1 MAYKRIFWK
10 DRIVVLNDDG
20 SINKVIQEGTPLS
33 AFNLNR
39 MDEGILKVYYDTDL
53 IKKNQL
59 ELLISRDLTGQ
70 RITMDEGYWFD
81 SLKDESKVNSKSN
94 VDISNNKISISNNQ
108 LRGEIEFNVHDI
120 DFKTNKTTYFHK
132 RKASY
137 EDFISSSNKEIGEN
151 TVDVLAE
158 IITIKY

>member
-1 MAYKRIFWK
+1 MILWCQNSKLT
-10 DRIVVLNDDG
+10 VLNISNCTKLKYLDCYN
-20 SINKVIQEGTPLS
+20 NKLS
-33 AFNLNR
+33 ELDVKGMEYLEELYCYKNEITNLDISSATELTR
-39 MDEGILKVYYDTDL
+39 
-53 IKKNQL
+53 L
-59 ELLISRDLTGQ
+59 ECYSNKLT
-70 RITMDEGYWFD
+70 
-81 SLKDESKVNSKSN
+81 SL
-94 VDISNNKISISNNQ
+94 DISNNKISISNNQ